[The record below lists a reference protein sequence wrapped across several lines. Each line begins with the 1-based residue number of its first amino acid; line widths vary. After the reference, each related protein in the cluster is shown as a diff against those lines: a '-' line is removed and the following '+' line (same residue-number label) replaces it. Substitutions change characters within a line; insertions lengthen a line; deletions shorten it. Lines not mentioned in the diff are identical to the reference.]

1 MNEEEKLSARR
12 TLEYHRLSQEACEH
26 VMMNEQFPLKTT
38 TWFIFLEQ
46 GQWQLLDQTAKNE
59 DSGNYKRGR
68 VEFVERVKDNAE
80 RGWHNEGAT
89 HWITNV

>member
-1 MNEEEKLSARR
+1 MNEEEKVSARR
-12 TLEYHRLSQEACEH
+12 TLEDHRLSQETCEH
-26 VMMNEQFPLKTT
+26 VMMNDQL

-46 GQWQLLDQTAKNE
+46 GRWQLLDQTAKNE

-89 HWITNV
+89 DWITNV